1 MTFSLLPECLAAR
14 LPGTLQDVEDAVA
27 AAEAAPSLAAA
38 SDAVRADAVLLPGA
52 MRWLALRVRRVHR
65 ALTAVRGLF
74 PERFLGCPAEVGA
87 FRVRLDTDAALVR
100 LRELCAEQLPMLPTP
115 LGFLPGTPGAADRS
129 RGFQHKTGT
138 DPPVPGG

>member
-14 LPGTLQDVEDAVA
+14 LPDTLQDVEDAVA

-38 SDAVRADAVLLPGA
+38 AGEARADAVLLPGA

-74 PERFLGCPAEVGA
+74 PERFLGCPAGVGA
-87 FRVRLDTDAALVR
+87 FRVRLDTAAALVCR
-100 LRELCAEQLPMLPTP
+100 RELCAEQLPMLPTP
-115 LGFLPGTPGAADRS
+115 LGFFTRHARGGGSLPGLPTQDGD
-129 RGFQHKTGT
+129 
-138 DPPVPGG
+138 